1 MIDLQRAS
9 LSLFG
14 NRIDRQVASNPTAGF
29 NKPINFIA
37 ETDKSSGSHLSK
49 HVTKPIPLVVDA
61 VGLKILLS
69 ANRPPDSEFE
79 LYYKTISEDQT
90 LSTMQWKLANVENPV
105 AADENRDA
113 FREYRYL
120 IGGQNGNMTPFT
132 AFQIKIVFRSKNSSK
147 VPVIKDLR
155 AIALGV

>member
-1 MIDLQRAS
+1 M
-9 LSLFG
+9 
-14 NRIDRQVASNPTAGF
+14 V
-29 NKPINFIA
+29 
-37 ETDKSSGSHLSK
+37 
-49 HVTKPIPLVVDA
+49 

-79 LYYKTISEDQT
+79 LYYKTVSEDQT